1 MFWSKIRLV
10 SFLAFIN
17 HTLYFELMLTIITT
31 VIFCLWKHRDYYLHD
46 EHVCCVNNMFW
57 DFQVGS
63 LPDSD
68 STVLSPSMREFI
80 KLTSQTFYKGLNRQL
95 YKQVCEYV
103 LFGACIRTN
112 QG

>member
-1 MFWSKIRLV
+1 M
-10 SFLAFIN
+10 
-17 HTLYFELMLTIITT
+17 IIFMMNMC
-31 VIFCLWKHRDYYLHD
+31 V
-46 EHVCCVNNMFW
+46 VCVYMIFW

-103 LFGACIRTN
+103 LFGTFIRTN